1 MVKNRIVL
9 RALVITLLLVVNIGC
24 DQITK
29 VVVRQSIGDNEVIP
43 VNDFITLT
51 KVENTGAFL
60 SMGHSLARP
69 VRIVLLAILPTVVLL
84 FGLWYIFRKQE
95 LTRAMLC
102 GLTLMI
108 GGGIGNLY
116 DRIAY
121 GSVTDF
127 LHVDFVLFE
136 TGIFNLADVSI
147 MIGVALILVSTFYQT
162 RETDVIGE

>member
-1 MVKNRIVL
+1 MVKNKVVL

-24 DQITK
+24 DQISK
-29 VVVRQSIGDNEVIP
+29 KVVRQSIAYHEIIP
-43 VNDFITLT
+43 LNDFITLT
-51 KVENTGAFL
+51 KVEDTGAFL
-60 SMGHSLARP
+60 SAGASLAKP
-69 VRIVLLAILPTVVLL
+69 MRIALLAILPIVALF
-84 FGLWYIFRKQE
+84 FGLWYIFNKQE
-95 LTRAMLC
+95 LTKSMLC
-102 GLTLMI
+102 GLTFMI

-147 MIGVALILVSTFYQT
+147 MIGMAIILVSTFYQT
-162 RETDVIGE
+162 REMDTIGD

>member
-9 RALVITLLLVVNIGC
+9 RALIITLLLVVNISC
-24 DQITK
+24 DQMSK
-29 VVVRQSIGDNEVIP
+29 VVVRQSIADNEVIP

-51 KVENTGAFL
+51 KVENTGAFM
-60 SMGHSLARP
+60 SAGHSLAKP
-69 VRIVLLAILPTVVLL
+69 LRIILLAILPTIVLL
-84 FGLWYIFRKQE
+84 FGLWYIFRKHE
-95 LTRAMLC
+95 LTRSMLC

-108 GGGIGNLY
+108 SGGLGNLY

-127 LHVDFVLFE
+127 LHVDFILFE

-147 MIGVALILVSTFYQT
+147 MIGVAIILVSTFYQT
-162 RETDVIGE
+162 RETDPIGE